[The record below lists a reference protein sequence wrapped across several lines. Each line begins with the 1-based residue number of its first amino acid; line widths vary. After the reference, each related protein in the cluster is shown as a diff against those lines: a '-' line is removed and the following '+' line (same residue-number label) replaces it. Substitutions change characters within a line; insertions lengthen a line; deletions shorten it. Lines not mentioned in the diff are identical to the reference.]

1 MKAYEKFLYKL
12 GLVRVKRFK
21 NFISSILVSAAAIHS
36 EDMNEIRKLKVDNA
50 IWRAEANKAIE
61 ANKELTLTEK
71 DTPKKRA
78 KKSK

>member
-21 NFISSILVSAAAIHS
+21 NFISILGAAAIHS

-71 DTPKKRA
+71 DTPKK
-78 KKSK
+78 SK